1 MIPENTAQR
10 IIEEADIVKVVGHAV
25 QLKRKGSNYTGLCP
39 FHTEKTPSFMVSP
52 AKGIYKCFGCGQ
64 GGDAVKFVMQTQNIS
79 FPEALKLLAKDLN
92 IEIEEREA
100 TEEEKIENQRREN
113 IIQFYEFARDYYRMQ
128 LTGQALDYAKSRMK
142 PESLKSFDIGYA
154 PAAGRALA
162 DHARMQGYKEE
173 FLLTTGLIR
182 QNDKDGHL
190 YDFFRDRLVFPIYDH
205 NNRLISFTGRVLPGS
220 DTTKQSKYINL
231 AENETYHKSKVLY
244 GLNLAKTAI
253 RKAETAIIVEG
264 NTDVIRLHELD
275 QPVTVAPMG
284 TAFTNEQLQ
293 LISRYAK
300 KLVLLYD
307 GDNAGKKASIKNA
320 KLAVEHGFAVYVAL
334 LEEGKDPA
342 DAFADEADLESFL
355 KTKRMDFIQWHAAN
369 LIIKAAED
377 PHLKNEATKEMA
389 SLLSYYETTLREEY
403 INSISGKGKFN
414 AKTLRDEIKAITKE
428 ATDPDSNKKQNLP
441 EAVDVNEY
449 YRWGF
454 YEHNNSYYFRTK
466 GDEPEHCSNFVMR
479 PLFHVDSIYD
489 SKRIFELENVH
500 NYKVVV
506 NLDMQEMT
514 SLQAFQR
521 NVEGKGNFLF
531 WGTPA
536 QFNRLKLKLYEE
548 TRTCT
553 EVSVL
558 GWQKEGFWAWS
569 NGIITEE
576 SFKQIDDYG
585 VVEFDDRHYF
595 IPAFSRIYIND
606 KSIFIDERKF
616 RFKTRNISMMQWAE
630 MFIKVFGDNAKIG
643 IMYWVAATF
652 RDHLLH
658 IFKNFPL
665 LNLFGPKGTGKS
677 QMAMSLMTLYG
688 IGQTPFNIHNGTK
701 AGLAQVL
708 QNFANAFAWID
719 EYKNSLDFD
728 KIETL
733 KSIYDAIGR
742 SKMNMDKGKKKETTE
757 VNSAVI
763 ISGQEMP
770 TADIALF
777 SRVLFLQFN
786 KTEFTAAEKADYD
799 SLKDLEKD
807 GLSHLTNELLKHR
820 QFMLAEFY
828 SVYHETMDDFSKHF
842 EDDPVEDRILRS
854 MVTVLSAWRT
864 IARKIEFPFSYPEA
878 RDISFKAV
886 RTQNSQ
892 VASSN
897 ELGQFWDVLESLFD
911 TETLIEGWHFRIDHV
926 DSLELTN
933 NQKLQFKGKR
943 ILKFK
948 YTTVYKMY
956 SEQARRQGLKPLPSD
971 TLKYYLQN
979 HKFYIGVQRACMF
992 AAKLIDPKTHE
1003 YKNHR
1008 MNTTAFCFD
1017 YERLEK
1023 MGINLEREVEENGY
1037 TPPVALNG
1045 HAKNPDHALEPK
1057 TAKSEELPF

>member
-1 MIPENTAQR
+1 MIPKNIAQR
-10 IIEEADIVKVVGHAV
+10 IIEEADIVKVVGQSV

-100 TEEEKIENQRREN
+100 TEEEKFENQRREN
-113 IIQFYEFARDYYRMQ
+113 LIQFYEFARDYYRMQ
-128 LTGQALDYAKSRMK
+128 LTGKALDYAQSRMK
-142 PESLKSFDIGYA
+142 PESIKSFDIGYA

-205 NNRLISFTGRVLPGS
+205 NNRLISFTGRVLPGA
-220 DTTKQSKYINL
+220 DAKQSKYINL
-231 AENETYHKSKVLY
+231 AESETYHKSKVLY
-244 GLNLAKTAI
+244 GLNMAKNAI
-253 RKAETAIIVEG
+253 GKSETAIIVEG

-284 TAFTNEQLQ
+284 TAFTHEQL
-293 LISRYAK
+293 LLLKRYAK

-342 DAFADEADLESFL
+342 DAFTDEADLESFL
-355 KTKRMDFIQWHAAN
+355 KNKRMDFIQWHAAN
-369 LIIKAAED
+369 LIIKSAED

-389 SLLSYYETTLREEY
+389 VLLANYETTLREEY
-403 INSISGKGKFN
+403 INSISGNGKFN
-414 AKTLRDEIKAITKE
+414 AETLRDEIKAMTKE
-428 ATDPDSNKKQNLP
+428 AAEPESNKKQNLP

-454 YEHNNSYYFRTK
+454 YEHNNSYYFRAK
-466 GDEPEHCSNFVMR
+466 GDKPEHCSNFVMR
-479 PLFHVDSIYD
+479 PLFHVNSIYD

-553 EVSVL
+553 EISIL

-576 SFKQIDDYG
+576 GFKQIDDYG
-585 VVEFDDRHYF
+585 VVEFDDKHYF

-616 RFKTRNISMMQWAE
+616 RFKTKNISLMHWSQE
-630 MFIKVFGDNAKIG
+630 LIKVFGDNAKISL
-643 IMYWVAATF
+643 MFWVAATF
-652 RDHLLH
+652 RDHLFH
-658 IFKNFPL
+658 IFGNFPL
-665 LNLFGPKGTGKS
+665 LNLFGPRGSGKS
-677 QMAMSLMTLYG
+677 ELAKQLMTLYG
-688 IGQTPFNIHNGTK
+688 IPQNALNIHNATK
-701 AGLAQVL
+701 ASLSQLL
-708 QNFANAFAWID
+708 QNFSNSLAWID
-719 EYKNSLDFD
+719 EYKNSLDFVM
-728 KIETL
+728 IETL
-733 KSIYDAIGR
+733 KSVYDAVGR
-742 SKMNMDKGKKKETTE
+742 NRMNMDKGKKKETTE

-763 ISGQEMP
+763 LSGQEMP
-770 TADIALF
+770 TADNALF
-777 SRVLFLQFN
+777 TRVIFLQFD
-786 KTEFTAAEKADYD
+786 KTEFTSDQKNNIDQLK
-799 SLKDLEKD
+799 SLGKD
-807 GLSHLTNELLKHR
+807 GLSHLTVELLKHR
-820 QFMLAEFY
+820 QYFTSEFY
-828 SVYHETMDDFSKHF
+828 SIYSDTLADFNKEF
-842 EDDPVEDRILRS
+842 EDNPIEGRLLS
-854 MVTVLSAWRT
+854 NMVTIVAAWRT
-864 IARKIEFPFSYPEA
+864 IARKIEFPFSYPEIFK
-878 RDISFKAV
+878 ISLKSLK
-886 RTQNSQ
+886 THNSH
-892 VASSN
+892 VGSSD
-897 ELGQFWDVLESLFD
+897 EVGIFWDVFESLYD
-911 TETLIEGWHFRIDHV
+911 TETLIEGWHFKIEHTKI
-926 DSLELTN
+926 LEFTN
-933 NQKLQFKGKR
+933 GKKKDFEGKR

-1023 MGINLEREVEENGY
+1023 MGINLEREAEENDY
-1037 TPPVALNG
+1037 TPPVPLNG
-1045 HAKNPDHALEPK
+1045 HAKNTDYSMEPK
-1057 TAKSEELPF
+1057 TAESTELPF